1 MIKGVVKMWETIEV
15 IRQEHYAIVTLN
27 RPEALNAL
35 STQMASD
42 LIAVMDELAADI
54 DVWAAA
60 IIGSGD
66 RAFCVGADLKERKE
80 MSKDEMIRQR
90 ALFVKAF
97 AAVQNF
103 PKPVVAAVN
112 GFAMGGGFEFA
123 LCCDMIVAAEEAFL
137 GLPEVGLGIIPGGGG
152 TQNLPRIIGKNKAK
166 ELIYTG
172 RRISGTTAYEWGI
185 ANKVAPRAELL
196 AVTEDLLREITKN
209 APLSLQQAKR
219 SIEFGTEIDLQA
231 GLAFEA
237 EAYNKCLYSE
247 DRDEGLRAFNE
258 KRKPN
263 YKGR

>member
-1 MIKGVVKMWETIEV
+1 LWKTLEVV
-15 IRQEHYAIVTLN
+15 RQEHYAIVTMN
-27 RPEALNAL
+27 RPDALNAL
-35 STQMASD
+35 STQMAAD
-42 LIAVMDELAADI
+42 LIAVMDELAGDI

-60 IIGSGD
+60 LTGAGD

-80 MSKDEMIRQR
+80 MSKEEMIRQR

-97 AAVQNF
+97 SAVLNF
-103 PKPVVAAVN
+103 PKPIIAMVN

-123 LCCDMIVAAEEAFL
+123 LCCDMIVTAQEAFL

-172 RRISGTTAYEWGI
+172 RRISGQVAFEWGI
-185 ANKVAPRAELL
+185 ANKVTPRSELL
-196 AVTEDLLREITKN
+196 TATEDLLREMTKN

-219 SIEFGTEIDLQA
+219 CIDFGTEIDLQA

-258 KRKPN
+258 KRKPK
-263 YKGR
+263 YRGF